1 MTKNELA
8 KRKSLSFKSAAR
20 RLRMLLI
27 SYRRYYITTKGSSY
41 GEFALMLSRF
51 LFDVA
56 KHSLSIARREWS
68 SRRQVPP
75 DMNLSLDWTRGFAEA
90 RIFGFLLG
98 T

>member
-1 MTKNELA
+1 
-8 KRKSLSFKSAAR
+8 
-20 RLRMLLI
+20 
-27 SYRRYYITTKGSSY
+27 
-41 GEFALMLSRF
+41 MLSRF

>member
-1 MTKNELA
+1 MNWPSV
-8 KRKSLSFKSAAR
+8 RVFLSNLPFADYVCYSFH
-20 RLRMLLI
+20 
-27 SYRRYYITTKGSSY
+27 RRYYITTKGSSY